1 MYRDYAHSPELF
13 HRESQN
19 QTSVDSRVSRRYLA
33 QREAGTHVVLLLR
46 ERIENEWGGTQSY
59 TCLGPATYESHR
71 GSKPIAISYRLKHE
85 MRIEDYR
92 VASVIS

>member
-1 MYRDYAHSPELF
+1 MAVWSETCDWLART
-13 HRESQN
+13 HRSC
-19 QTSVDSRVSRRYLA
+19 SKSA
-33 QREAGTHVVLLLR
+33 
-46 ERIENEWGGTQSY
+46 GGTQSY

-71 GSKPIAISYRLKHE
+71 GSKPIATTYQLKHE